1 MGGYKK
7 YGDPNMKLGD
17 TVSYDGKYYKV
28 INSIKDPGNKSIDL
42 NRPLKIDIQRDNTQ
56 VADTI
61 KKLSQGRS
69 PISEFD
75 FDNAKRNVDKT
86 AGVLDKQDLSKAVT
100 VTAKQGYNAYV
111 KPAFNTA
118 LTLLE
123 TLENTKQISKD
134 ELYKILAPEGMD
146 LDENSAQSQWIKKYD
161 PDYWKGTIND
171 RTLYTNVKN
180 YKKAFEEDG
189 MEFFTARTN
198 RRSYGNANALY
209 NSPEYILSH
218 NPVDKKDIDKEN
230 YTQQVLTKLGSWISQ
245 NSQLNSVK
253 NARQYQD
260 LDMLLTKANMY
271 SMNLQDVKD
280 FRTKS
285 KAKIINSM
293 YNDLKDKKNIQE
305 EFGTPVFDEN
315 NKFVKYDMNNLK
327 FQLDKSFDE
336 SGNFDPDYIP
346 YTNYEDRLRRKNYN
360 DQKLYSGTSEYLHG
374 EKPKDPFRPIDVLRP
389 HPGGREGFISESDL
403 KRYSEME
410 QEMSQYKTFDKLM
423 GAELSDIEKRS
434 EKEAYKKGYPMYTDV
449 GIGTYAPD
457 VIPYSET
464 GMGELFAEEFQK
476 AVQNIFTDKD
486 DRNILGL
493 GYTNLPFLEPVGEQ
507 GTGIGANALTKQ
519 LKLSPK
525 NTESLIIWN
534 SFLSDWNRLQ
544 TDGLNGTTRLISFE
558 GAGADGY
565 SASQGSN
572 KNVGE
577 STLNG
582 TRVINDLK
590 EWAKKKKGE
599 AEFGIEA
606 YKFAAND
613 FNKSAMRLYPIPNSF
628 LKKLEIGEE
637 NGYLDSKEI
646 ENIRQNG
653 ITIISDQ
660 GSFRNELMAS
670 QKTPLQA
677 HIDYRNSYTWYDPS
691 GIASYTVRKSDPRN
705 ASSDYET
712 FTTFYGFN
720 DDGTFGKIISQ
731 QGNGSIYY
739 GENIDKAVNEAISEL
754 SRAILGNQLQMT
766 NQ

>member
-1 MGGYKK
+1 MSNYKK
-7 YGDPNMKLGD
+7 AGDPSANIGD
-17 TVSYDGKYYKV
+17 TVSYQGKYYKV
-28 INSIKDPGNKSIDL
+28 IQDPDNKTKKTIDL
-42 NRPLKIDIQRDNTQ
+42 NRSLKIDIQRDNTQ

-100 VTAKQGYNAYV
+100 VTAEQGYNAYV

-146 LDENSAQSQWIKKYD
+146 LDENSPQSQWMKKYD
-161 PDYWKGTIND
+161 PDYQKGTIYD

-180 YKKAFEEDG
+180 YKKSFEEDG

-218 NPVDKKDIDKEN
+218 NPVNKKDLEKEN

-280 FRTKS
+280 FRTKA

-360 DQKLYSGTSEYLHG
+360 DQKLFGKNY
-374 EKPKDPFRPIDVLRP
+374 KPIDVLPP
-389 HPGGREGFISESDL
+389 HLGGREGFIDGE
-403 KRYSEME
+403 KRYNSPWVE
-410 QEMSQYKTFDKLM
+410 QELSQYRTFDKSM
-423 GAELSDIEKRS
+423 GIELSDIEKRS
-434 EKEAYKKGYPMYTDV
+434 EEEAYKRGYPMYTDIN
-449 GIGTYAPD
+449 IGTYVPD

-637 NGYLDSKEI
+637 NGYLDSEEI

-691 GIASYTVRKSDPRN
+691 GMASYTVRKSDPRN